1 MTSRGAAI
9 RYARALFDIALA
21 EGTDLVVVQKD
32 LGDFARLVAGNGAL
46 QRVLTNPAIPASR
59 KRGVVEQLI
68 ARAGSVQ
75 PTVAKVLL
83 MLAERDRLAILP
95 EVVQVFDARLMDHQ
109 KVIRARIVTAVPLPP
124 ERLSALTDGLKRA
137 TGSDVLVE
145 TGVDADLIGG
155 AVARI
160 GSTVYDGSITR
171 QLERMREALTSAA
184 ET

>member
-1 MTSRGAAI
+1 MTSRGAAT

-21 EGTDLVVVQKD
+21 EGTDLLRVQKD
-32 LGDFARLVAGNGAL
+32 LGDFARLVGENDPL
-46 QRVLTNPAIPASR
+46 QRVLTNPAIPVAR
-59 KRGVVEQLI
+59 KRGVIEQLI
-68 ARAGSVQ
+68 ARAASLQ

-95 EVVQVFDARLMDHQ
+95 DVVQVFDARLMDHQ

-124 ERLSALTDGLKRA
+124 ERIAALTDGLKRA
-137 TGSDVLVE
+137 TGSNVLVE
-145 TGVDADLIGG
+145 TGVDASLIGG

-171 QLERMREALTSAA
+171 QLERMKEALTSAA
-184 ET
+184 DG